1 MDLMNIVSKA
11 APLLGGLLTGG
22 PLGIG
27 AVAIKMLASEFGVE
41 PEPDKVQAAIAAD
54 PAAAVKLKKLE
65 LDNKADL
72 TRMSLEA
79 ATAQQAEISKTMRV
93 ETAASDPYVRR
104 WRPTIGYVVAFQF
117 ALLGIAILAA
127 TIGAL
132 MADSPIKT
140 AAIFDGMARL
150 VSSMLLII
158 GAECAVLGV
167 SVVKRSH
174 DKAVIAGSSAGSGFL
189 SGIFSK

>member
-1 MDLMNIVSKA
+1 MDLMDIVSKA
-11 APLLGGLLTGG
+11 APLIGGLLTAG
-22 PLGIG
+22 PLGAG
-27 AVAIKMLASEFGVE
+27 AVAIKMLASEFGTE
-41 PEPDKVQAAIAAD
+41 PEPDKIQAAIAAD
-54 PAAAVKLKKLE
+54 PNAAVKLRKLE
-65 LDNKADL
+65 LDNKENL

-79 ATAQQAEISKTMRV
+79 ATAEQAEINKTMRA

-117 ALLGIAILAA
+117 GLLGIAILAA

-132 MADSPIKT
+132 FAGSPEIT
-140 AAIFDGMARL
+140 AAIFDGMSRL

-174 DKAVIAGSSAGSGFL
+174 DKAVASGQSTGGSMLASL
-189 SGIFSK
+189 LKK